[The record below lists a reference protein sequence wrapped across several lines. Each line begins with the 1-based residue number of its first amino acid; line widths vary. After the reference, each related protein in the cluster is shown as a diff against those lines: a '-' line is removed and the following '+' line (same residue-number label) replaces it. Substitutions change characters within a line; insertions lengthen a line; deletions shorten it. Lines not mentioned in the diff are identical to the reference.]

1 MKLSDP
7 RLFRQYAYIG
17 GKWTHGD
24 EGREEAVVNPANGEV
39 IGHIPL
45 LEPEQIRASVDVAD
59 EAFAQWRALRADER
73 CERLLAWYD
82 LLQAH
87 R

>member
-59 EAFAQWRALRADER
+59 EAYVCINGGGTKVTPNASYVIEGGAVTME
-73 CERLLAWYD
+73 
-82 LLQAH
+82 
-87 R
+87 